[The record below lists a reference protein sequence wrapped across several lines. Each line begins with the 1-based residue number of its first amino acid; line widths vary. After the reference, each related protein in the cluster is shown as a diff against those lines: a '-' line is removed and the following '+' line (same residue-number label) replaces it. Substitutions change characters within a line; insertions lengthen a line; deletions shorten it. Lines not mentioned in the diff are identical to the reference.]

1 MKEINISNILIEKRR
16 EKKLTQEDVANYMGV
31 SKASVSKW
39 ETGGSYPDIELLP
52 KLATFY
58 NISLDELL
66 GYNPNLT
73 KEEIRKIYHSL
84 ADEFANEDFDTV
96 FIKCDEIIKEYY
108 SCFPLLL
115 QMVLLLINHYALAG
129 NEENSQKVINTILEL
144 LKRIKSE
151 CEDISIVK
159 QSVILEA
166 NIYLMTGKP
175 EQVIE
180 LLGEEIVP
188 TANSDSLISR
198 AYELMG
204 DYKKAKEITQITIFQ
219 NLMDLVGN
227 MLVYLS
233 LNHDNKEVF
242 EETLKRLEKLND
254 TYHINR
260 LNPNSMIQVYYTAA
274 KLYMS
279 FDESDKAIKIIR
291 KYKNVAVKD
300 LFPLTLHGDDYFDMI
315 DTWFKDFDLGEKA
328 PRSEKSIKDDLV
340 NLIDTEPDF
349 KSLNES
355 KEFQNILNELK
366 INLGDN

>member
-1 MKEINISNILIEKRR
+1 MKEINISNILIRKRR

-39 ETGGSYPDIELLP
+39 ETGGSYPDIEFLP

-84 ADEFANEDFDTV
+84 AEDFAKNDFNTV
-96 FIKCDEIIKEYY
+96 FNKCDEIIKEYY

-115 QMVLLLINHYALAG
+115 QMVLLLINHYTLAG
-129 NEENSQKVINTILEL
+129 SEEKSQKVINTILEL

-180 LLGEEIVP
+180 LLGEDIVP

-204 DYKKAKEITQITIFQ
+204 NYDKAKEITQITVFQ

-233 LNHDNKEVF
+233 LNNDNKEVF
-242 EETLKRLEKLND
+242 EETLERLERLNEA
-254 TYHINR
+254 YHINR
-260 LNPNSMIQVYYTAA
+260 LNPNSMIQVYYAAA
-274 KLYMS
+274 KLYMG
-279 FDESDKAIKIIR
+279 FDDPDKAIKIIR
-291 KYKNVAVKD
+291 KYKDVAVKD
-300 LFPLTLHGDDYFDMI
+300 FFPCTLHGDDYFNMI
-315 DTWFKDFDLGEKA
+315 DAWFKDFDLGENA
-328 PRSEKSIKDDLV
+328 PRSEKAIKDDLV
-340 NLIDTEPDF
+340 NVIDMDSDF
-349 KSLNES
+349 ERLKEK
-355 KEFQNILNELK
+355 KEFQNIVNELK